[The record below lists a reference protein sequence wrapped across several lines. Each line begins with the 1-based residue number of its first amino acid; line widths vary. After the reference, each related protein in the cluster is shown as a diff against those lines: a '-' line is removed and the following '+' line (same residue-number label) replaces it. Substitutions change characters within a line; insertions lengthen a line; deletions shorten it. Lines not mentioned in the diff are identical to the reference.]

1 MRPGI
6 RNSFLGIII
15 VFAAGTCVTAQ
26 VAAPP
31 PPDAAKIPLSKIPR
45 VHRAPQLEDSLEN
58 HPREAELTVT
68 DFRQNTPGDGTPAT
82 ESTTAYLSYDDK
94 TFYAVFVCHDE
105 AGEVRAHLSK
115 REASDQDDGVGI
127 LLDTFRDFHRAYF
140 FGPPKQFHEPAFFH
154 QIEFLPAVLI
164 RTGPCLVSPQGY
176 RIKFS
181 FFSLR
186 KQLARRVMSHR
197 LAAKITGVAGY
208 VPPKVMTNADL
219 EKIVETNDEWIVTR
233 TGIRERHVVE
243 KGTATSH
250 MATEAARVVLAQTK
264 TNPTEIDLIV
274 LASVTPDMFFPATA
288 CLVQERIG
296 AKKAW
301 GFDLS
306 AACSGFAYAL
316 TVGAQFVGAGT
327 HKKVLA
333 IGSDTMTS
341 VLDYKDRAT
350 CVLFGDGAGAALLEA
365 AGSNEGI
372 LDFEHDVDGS
382 GGAFLYMPGGGSLH
396 PSSQETVEK
405 RLHYVHQEGSQVF
418 KYAVRRMTEMAT
430 HLLERNSFTKDDLQ
444 LLVPHQANLRIIRAT
459 QERLGVDDSKVMV
472 NIDRYGNTT
481 AGTIPLGLRDA
492 VEQGRLHKGDL
503 VLIVTVG
510 AGYTTG
516 GVLLRWAY

>member
-1 MRPGI
+1 
-6 RNSFLGIII
+6 
-15 VFAAGTCVTAQ
+15 
-26 VAAPP
+26 
-31 PPDAAKIPLSKIPR
+31 
-45 VHRAPQLEDSLEN
+45 
-58 HPREAELTVT
+58 
-68 DFRQNTPGDGTPAT
+68 
-82 ESTTAYLSYDDK
+82 
-94 TFYAVFVCHDE
+94 
-105 AGEVRAHLSK
+105 
-115 REASDQDDGVGI
+115 
-127 LLDTFRDFHRAYF
+127 
-140 FGPPKQFHEPAFFH
+140 
-154 QIEFLPAVLI
+154 
-164 RTGPCLVSPQGY
+164 
-176 RIKFS
+176 
-181 FFSLR
+181 
-186 KQLARRVMSHR
+186 MSHR
-197 LAAKITGVAGY
+197 IAAKITGVTGY

-219 EKIVETNDEWIVTR
+219 EKIVETNDEWIRTR
-233 TGIRERHVVE
+233 TGIRERHIAE
-243 KGTATSH
+243 KGTASSH
-250 MATEAARVVLAQTK
+250 MATEAAKALLAQTK
-264 TNPTEIDLIV
+264 TDPSEIDLIV

-316 TVGAQFVGAGT
+316 
-327 HKKVLA
+327 
-333 IGSDTMTS
+333 I
-341 VLDYKDRAT
+341 
-350 CVLFGDGAGAALLEA
+350 EA

-430 HLLERNSFTKDDLQ
+430 HLLERNGFTKDDLQ

-481 AGTIPLGLRDA
+481 GGTIPLGLRDA